1 MKKESIIVLLSVLVI
16 ITSFQLVKVSND
28 FTSLVKNFELK
39 ISDFSEIQRKNIPD
53 TQLLNILNEQIE
65 AGLKIV
71 EETYILIEKSSNA
84 VSEINSNTTKINEH
98 IDSITK
104 SNKSI
109 SLSCIEL
116 SDKLT
121 VLNKTFSEIVKENQ
135 ELANKLENLCDIS
148 AAIIEETKEAKEQI
162 QKPAVLNLIR
172 KFKELEDK
180 K

>member
-1 MKKESIIVLLSVLVI
+1 MKKENIIILLSILVI
-16 ITSFQLVKVSND
+16 ITSFQLVKVSHD
-28 FTSLVKNFELK
+28 FTYLVKNFGLK

-53 TQLLNILNEQIE
+53 TKLLNTLNEQIE
-65 AGLKIV
+65 AGLKVV
-71 EETYILIEKSSNA
+71 EETYILIEKSNNA

-109 SLSCIEL
+109 SSSSIEL

-121 VLNKTFSEIVKENQ
+121 ILNKTFSEIVKENQ
-135 ELANKLENLCDIS
+135 YLANKLENLCDIS
-148 AAIIEETKEAKEQI
+148 NAIIEEMKEAKEQI
-162 QKPAVLNLIR
+162 QKPVILNLIR